1 MLMARLNKKH
11 FNDLKIASYRLL
23 EEEQPGEDVKIVSQR
38 ATKRFRLQIGDSFAV
53 CTLVPKPA
61 GSLGINEFRIAVDGE
76 NVSKI
81 TNRSVTIGADGS
93 KIKY

>member
-1 MLMARLNKKH
+1 MARLNKKH
-11 FNDLKIASYRLL
+11 FDDLQIASYRLRQ
-23 EEEQPGEDVKIVSQR
+23 EEVSGEGVKIVSQR
-38 ATKRFRLQIGDSFAV
+38 ATKRFRRQIGEEFAV
-53 CTLVPKPA
+53 CTLVPKEA
-61 GSLGINEFRIAVDGE
+61 GTLGHNEFRIAVAGE